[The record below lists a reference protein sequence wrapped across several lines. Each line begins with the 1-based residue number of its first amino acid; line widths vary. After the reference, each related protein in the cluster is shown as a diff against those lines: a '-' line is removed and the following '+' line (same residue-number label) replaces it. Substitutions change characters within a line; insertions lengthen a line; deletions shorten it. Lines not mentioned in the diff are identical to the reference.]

1 MKLFL
6 DDVRDAP
13 EGFMRAF
20 RPADLALFRHLA
32 RHAKVI
38 SMDHDLGLDPDGIPF
53 PTGDQI
59 LKIFEKQVFDGTL
72 WDNGA
77 PQILIHSA
85 NPVGAENMQRTINS
99 IINRVGLKPY

>member
-1 MKLFL
+1 MKVFL

-20 RPADLALFRHLA
+20 RPAELTLFRYLA

-38 SMDHDLGLDPDGIPF
+38 SMDHDLGLDPDGKEF
-53 PTGDQI
+53 PNGNDI
-59 LKIFEKQVFDGTL
+59 LKMFEREAYEGTL

-77 PQILIHSA
+77 PQILVHSA
-85 NPVGAENMQRTINS
+85 NPVGRKNMEDTINS
-99 IINRVGLKPY
+99 IINKVGLRN

>member
-1 MKLFL
+1 MKIFL

-20 RPADLALFRHLA
+20 RPAELTLFRYLA

-38 SMDHDLGLDPDGIPF
+38 SMDHDLGLDPDGKEF
-53 PTGDQI
+53 PNGNDI
-59 LKIFEKQVFDGTL
+59 LKMFEREAYEGTL

-77 PQILIHSA
+77 PQILVHSA
-85 NPVGAENMQRTINS
+85 NPVGRKNMEDTINS
-99 IINRVGLKPY
+99 IIDKVGLRN